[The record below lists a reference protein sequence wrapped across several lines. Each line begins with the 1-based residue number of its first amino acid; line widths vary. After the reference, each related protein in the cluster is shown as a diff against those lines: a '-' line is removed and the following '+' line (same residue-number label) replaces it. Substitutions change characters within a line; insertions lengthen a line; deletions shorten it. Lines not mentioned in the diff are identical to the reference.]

1 MTDEPQLDSWT
12 SIEVQES
19 SRGSPVGAR
28 PSLARRVWPRL
39 IAGVVAVCGI
49 ALGVSTIG
57 IQSGVAVTATGSSQV
72 FEQSPTTGTPG
83 AESLATWEQTSAVA
97 KAKEYLSIM
106 AFSRAGLI
114 DQLEYE
120 GFSTADATYAVT
132 EVEAQGAVDWNEQAA
147 QKARD
152 YRSMT
157 AFSRQGLIEQL
168 EYEGFTSTQAT
179 YGVDHA

>member
-1 MTDEPQLDSWT
+1 M
-12 SIEVQES
+12 
-19 SRGSPVGAR
+19 
-28 PSLARRVWPRL
+28 WPRL

-57 IQSGVAVTATGSSQV
+57 TQNGVAVTATGSSQV

-168 EYEGFTSTQAT
+168 EYEGFTSAQAT

>member
-1 MTDEPQLDSWT
+1 M
-12 SIEVQES
+12 
-19 SRGSPVGAR
+19 
-28 PSLARRVWPRL
+28 
-39 IAGVVAVCGI
+39 
-49 ALGVSTIG
+49 
-57 IQSGVAVTATGSSQV
+57 TATGSSQV

-120 GFSTADATYAVT
+120 GFSTADATYAVI

-157 AFSRQGLIEQL
+157 AFSRQGLSEQL
-168 EYEGFTSTQAT
+168 ECDVSGHE
-179 YGVDHA
+179 